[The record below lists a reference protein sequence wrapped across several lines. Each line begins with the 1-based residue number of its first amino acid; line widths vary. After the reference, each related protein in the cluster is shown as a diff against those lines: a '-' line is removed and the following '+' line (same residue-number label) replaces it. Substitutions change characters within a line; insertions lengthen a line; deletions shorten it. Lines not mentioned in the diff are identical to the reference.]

1 MEAKTKTFLG
11 YVKIIL
17 VFLVIGYVA
26 ATFVTIQEDKAKFDN
41 YRTEVTLKN
50 LTLQDAYDAVKN
62 GEANTH
68 TKINYGVKPY
78 ITYVYDTVIVKG
90 DK

>member
-1 MEAKTKTFLG
+1 MKTLFG
-11 YVKIIL
+11 YIKIL
-17 VFLVIGYVA
+17 AVFGVLAYAG
-26 ATFVTIQEDKAKFDN
+26 ATAYIINSDKKSFDE

-62 GEANTH
+62 GEASTH

-78 ITYVYDTVIVKG
+78 ITYLYDTKLNKG
-90 DK
+90 E